1 MPKKIHIPSAEFFN
15 NSTNE
20 FIQIQGGDVV
30 LEHSLFSVY
39 TWESKWNKPFIS
51 KTPKTVEE
59 SKDYVRCMVIEGE
72 VDPLAY
78 YLIPDE
84 VMQMIET
91 YINAPMTATT
101 FSKSNEPPSREI
113 ITAEILYWQM
123 IVLGIPLEFEKR
135 HLNQLLTLIKVC
147 SIKSQQPKKM
157 SKKEILKRN
166 RELNA
171 ERKRRLNTK
180 G

>member
-20 FIQIQGGDVV
+20 FIQIQGGDVI

-51 KTPKTVEE
+51 RNQKTAEE
-59 SKDYVRCMVIEGE
+59 SKDYVRCMVIQGE

-78 YLIPDE
+78 YFIPDE
-84 VMQMIET
+84 IMQEIET

-101 FSKSNEPPSREI
+101 FGKTNEPPSREI

-123 IVLGIPLEFEKR
+123 FALGIPIEFEKR

-147 SIKSQQPKKM
+147 SIKNSPQKKM
-157 SKKEILKRN
+157 SKKEIYKRN

-171 ERKRRLNTK
+171 ERKRRLHTK